1 MIKFLMEI
9 EIEKILMEKLCK
21 KILMEKVCK
30 KFCIMKLKIVTT
42 HIYTNFFKE
51 NENNE
56 KL

>member
-1 MIKFLMEI
+1 MEI